1 MNKIKFFLFA
11 ILVSVFMIPNVFAK
25 GVEIKSIELDSKS
38 ENTTINSEPTFNG
51 LEMNFDVSF
60 KQKNDF
66 AKYKVVIK
74 NDTGVDYKISDDTSF
89 NDSKYITYKYEVGS
103 ELKAKSEVTVYVTMT
118 YTKEVDAS
126 LMTES
131 KYTETNKAIVQLKN
145 EVDNPNTGVFN
156 STLLLMIVMI
166 GAIIGLFILNKKYN
180 MQNMTMILLVG
191 ILISPMLIHAI
202 ETIKLTMNVNVEIEK
217 GYEVGYYISNP
228 ILIPDS
234 EKKNYESTN
243 DTECVV
249 IYLGENKYNY
259 CENVILKDNK
269 LYLEGEKVELKEVSV
284 LGRRIIDMVRTPSK
298 NPTQQMGVQDGEP
311 NLAERYGLSY
321 DCELRDDGSYLCNEE
336 EFMMTT
342 INRWYY
348 SKIANVLGYTQ
359 LETDRDVMNF
369 AELDFDNWSSSW
381 GEFSVYGPQSF
392 TMPGHNVIFLED
404 SLIPVN

>member
-66 AKYKVVIK
+66 AKYKVIIK

-217 GYEVGYYISNP
+217 GYEVGYYISDA
-228 ILIPDS
+228 ILIPES
-234 EKKNYESTN
+234 EKKNYESTD

-259 CENVILKDNK
+259 CENVILKDSK
-269 LYLEGEKVELKEVSV
+269 VYLEGEKVELKEVSV

-298 NPTQQMGVQDGEP
+298 NSTQQMGVQDGEP
-311 NLAERYGLSY
+311 NLAEREGLSFI
-321 DCELRDDGSYLCNEE
+321 CELRDDGSYLCREE
-336 EFMMTT
+336 EFTTYT

-348 SKIANVLGYTQ
+348 SKRANILGYTQ

-369 AELDFDNWSSSW
+369 AELDYDYWNNLD